1 MRKFLTNN
9 SFISHIVNGL
19 ISIISSQSDILIGLL
34 LLKRLLFEIGIC
46 YIVYFIL
53 ICWSLVSSLL
63 QLQLLFRLVLRLR
76 SPF

>member
-53 ICWSLVSSLL
+53 ICWSLVDSLL